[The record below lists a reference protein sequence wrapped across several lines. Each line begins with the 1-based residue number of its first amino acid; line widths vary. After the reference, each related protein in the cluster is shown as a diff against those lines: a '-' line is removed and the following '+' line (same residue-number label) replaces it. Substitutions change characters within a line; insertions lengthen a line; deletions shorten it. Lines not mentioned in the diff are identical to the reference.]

1 MDLYYIGLRTGYP
14 THFSLANGDDGMTWS
29 DAPLELFL
37 STAKDEGFHLR
48 DVTRSKEVF
57 SYCSHTYQTDGKA
70 SLDSWPKAMY
80 KILSNPVLVEDDC
93 WQTIRECRHND
104 ELDGLTLFIER
115 CIELQR
121 ENEEREEAAKAASS
135 SL

>member
-1 MDLYYIGLRTGYP
+1 
-14 THFSLANGDDGMTWS
+14 
-29 DAPLELFL
+29 
-37 STAKDEGFHLR
+37 
-48 DVTRSKEVF
+48 
-57 SYCSHTYQTDGKA
+57 
-70 SLDSWPKAMY
+70 MY